1 MSDAPQ
7 RFPLAWPAHRPRRR
21 WQDRVKGDFQAI
33 GKPITLAAAADKLE
47 DQIERLGGKYP
58 VLSSN
63 VELRMDGR
71 PRADRSPPADPGA
84 CVYFELK
91 GRPMAM
97 ACDAYTSVQM
107 NIAAIANHIDAVRRQ
122 ARYGVASAE
131 ESLRAFEALPAPG
144 GSHWTATLGLK
155 SSATPE
161 DVKAAHRRLL
171 AGAHPDQGGSHD
183 RMADLNAARDAALKD
198 LGA

>member
-1 MSDAPQ
+1 MTTAPQ

-21 WQDRVKGDFQAI
+21 WQDRTKGDFVAN
-33 GKPITLAAAADKLE
+33 GRAITLAAAADKLE
-47 DQIERLGGKYP
+47 RQIEALGGKYP

-63 VELRMDGR
+63 VELRLDGK

-91 GRPMAM
+91 GKPMAM

-131 ESLRAFEALPAPG
+131 ESLQAFAALPAPG
-144 GSHWTATLGLK
+144 GRHWTAVLGLPR
-155 SSATPE
+155 ATNADE
-161 DVKAAHRRLL
+161 VKAAHRRLML
-171 AGAHPDQGGSHD
+171 ENHPDRGGEE
-183 RMADLNAARDAALKD
+183 REMAEVNAARDAALKEI
-198 LGA
+198 GA

>member
-1 MSDAPQ
+1 MDTPQ
-7 RFPLAWPAHRPRRR
+7 RYPLAWPAHRPRRR
-21 WQDRVKGDFQAI
+21 SQDRIKGDFQAN
-33 GKPITLAAAADKLE
+33 GKPITLAAAADRLD

-63 VELRMDGR
+63 VELRLDGR
-71 PRADRSPPADPGA
+71 PRADRSPPQDPGA

-97 ACDAYTSVQM
+97 ACDAYTTVQM

-131 ESLRAFEALPAPG
+131 ESLQAFEALPAPG
-144 GSHWTATLGLK
+144 GRHWTTVLGI
-155 SSATPE
+155 ARDADPE
-161 DVKAAHRRLL
+161 TIKAAHRRLL
-171 AGAHPDQGGSHD
+171 IDRHPDRGGSD
-183 RMADLNAARDAALKD
+183 SDMAEINAARDRALKEA
-198 LGA
+198 GQ